1 MLITSLD
8 NRKVKEWTKLHQKKY
23 RQDEYLLLYEDL
35 VKSAYDNG
43 YLKTLV
49 YVDKP
54 PFEFANSYE
63 VSREVL
69 DKIAKKEGLTCIGIG
84 RHIDQ
89 KRSSSKRVIIL
100 DHLQDPLNIG
110 RIMES
115 AALFGFDDVILS
127 TQSADIYHDK
137 CLKASKGAIYSLNIS
152 IHDLTSI
159 IPILKE
165 EGYEVLATGL
175 KAHSKEL
182 YEVETAEKM
191 AIILGNEGSGVRE
204 EVMAISD
211 EVVKIDMHNID
222 SLNVAMAGAI
232 LMHRFKKI

>member
-1 MLITSLD
+1 MIDIRTDLI
-8 NRKVKEWTKLHQKKY
+8 
-23 RQDEYLLLYEDL
+23 
-35 VKSAYDNG
+35 G
-43 YLKTLV
+43 
-49 YVDKP
+49 
-54 PFEFANSYE
+54 
-63 VSREVL
+63 
-69 DKIAKKEGLTCIGIG
+69 GCI
-84 RHIDQ
+84 
-89 KRSSSKRVIIL
+89 V
-100 DHLQDPLNIG
+100 
-110 RIMES
+110 
-115 AALFGFDDVILS
+115 
-127 TQSADIYHDK
+127 ADIYHDK

-152 IHDLTSI
+152 IHDLTGI